1 MASMPKLQKA
11 VAPFTPQ
18 DKADVLRR
26 LKTARG
32 HLDGVIGMVEQ
43 DVYCLEILKQLSAVR
58 SALDRV
64 GRLELQHH
72 LEHCFLDAVRSGKEA
87 DAIAELMETLA
98 YDKEIV

>member
-1 MASMPKLQKA
+1 MAKLQKA
-11 VAPFTPQ
+11 VAPFAPKEKTE
-18 DKADVLRR
+18 VLRR

-72 LEHCFLDAVRSGKEA
+72 LEHCFLHAVHSGKER
-87 DAIAELMETLA
+87 DAVTELMETLA

>member
-1 MASMPKLQKA
+1 MAKLQKA
-11 VAPFTPQ
+11 VSPFDPK
-18 DKADVLRR
+18 DKTEILRR

-64 GRLELQHH
+64 GRIELQHH
-72 LEHCFLDAVRSGKEA
+72 LTHCFLEAVRSGKEH
-87 DAIAELMETLA
+87 DAVTELMETLA

>member
-1 MASMPKLQKA
+1 MAKLQKA
-11 VAPFTPQ
+11 VAPFAPS
-18 DKADVLRR
+18 DKVELLRR
-26 LKTARG
+26 LKSARG

-72 LEHCFLDAVRSGKEA
+72 LEHCFLEAVRAGNEA
-87 DAIAELMETLA
+87 AAVTELMETLA

>member
-1 MASMPKLQKA
+1 MPKLQKA
-11 VAPFTPQ
+11 VAPFTPKE
-18 DKADVLRR
+18 KADVLRR

-72 LEHCFLDAVRSGKEA
+72 LAHCFLDAVRSGKEG

-98 YDKEIV
+98 YDKDIV

>member
-1 MASMPKLQKA
+1 MAKLQKA
-11 VAPFTPQ
+11 VAPFAPS
-18 DKADVLRR
+18 DKTDVLRR

-72 LEHCFLDAVRSGKEA
+72 LEHCFLEAVRACNEA
-87 DAIAELMETLA
+87 AAVTELMETLA